1 MAADPPDAAL
11 RWAAIFD
18 QTMPQYKQVQQQYQE
33 PSSVAPACAVPEGC
47 EALAMTQWSLMV
59 VMEPQDRRRF
69 SPAQIRVH
77 PLGELDPAV
86 WLSTV
91 VDRAQAPAR
100 ASVVGL
106 LVGGYW
112 VELAIPCTVGNL
124 LPYEASDLTRH
135 IQQQLPEL
143 TIHTELAWS
152 PCIQGRFETR
162 TMEWL
167 ATEARIEREQWG
179 IMLPQGRV
187 VTELPE

>member
-1 MAADPPDAAL
+1 
-11 RWAAIFD
+11 
-18 QTMPQYKQVQQQYQE
+18 MPQYKQVKQQYLD
-33 PSSVAPACAVPEGC
+33 PSSVAPACAVTEGC
-47 EALAMTQWSLMV
+47 EALAMTQWSLIV
-59 VMEPQDRRRF
+59 VMEPQDRRRY
-69 SPAQIRVH
+69 SPAQLRIH
-77 PLGELDPAV
+77 PLGDQTPIQ

-91 VDRAQAPAR
+91 SDRAQAPTR
-100 ASVVGL
+100 ASVAGL
-106 LVGGYW
+106 LVGNYW

-124 LPYEASDLTRH
+124 LPYEAFDLTLH
-135 IQQQLPEL
+135 IQEQLPEL

-167 ATEARIEREQWG
+167 ATEATVEREQWG